1 MEETIRNS
9 ELTQDKAKTSSLG
22 KFTHILNLCK
32 TICSVENVAISTI
45 NGDEQTFI
53 ETIGFEAKGTCKT
66 SSFCGST
73 LKGSTLQ
80 VIEDASM
87 HPDFADDPM
96 VTGKPGIRFYAGI
109 PLILKGHKTGTI
121 CLFDN
126 EPRKLSEHQK
136 QVLTALGETVK
147 CSLELEERNG
157 EYEKLLQNYKS
168 NNNKYQ
174 SFVEE
179 GFGLLCTHD
188 LKGNIVHV
196 NKAAAEALHT
206 PIDELE
212 KLNLNDI
219 LSPNFKQHLTGYL
232 ERIEK
237 NGFDEGTMEVI
248 TPEGETKYWSYRNK
262 LNKDTN
268 EVIGFSMDIT
278 EKLHFKKHFK
288 QQQAILNEAQRLAR
302 FGTWSLDI
310 ESNTVEISTEVHN
323 ILSINPSE
331 STEINIDTF
340 QENLKP
346 RDKKHLYNLI
356 SKSIK
361 NQERFEFEYRLI
373 NRELS
378 EPRFVSGTGRALF
391 NSKGRATKIIGSIQD
406 VSSKRK
412 ENENIKAIKNRLE
425 LALKAAKIGTW
436 QWNIKSD
443 SFFWDEQMHKLYNLP
458 NDGTFKTFSDFATR
472 IDKKDRLRV
481 LQALATSAENGE
493 EFKEEFC
500 ITSVVG
506 ETRHVRA
513 NGRSF
518 SGKMI
523 GICIDVTETAMA
535 REEIIEA
542 KEKAEEL
549 ANMKQEFLANMSHEI
564 RTPMNS
570 ILGFARILLEQDKP
584 ESNEYANLIYEAG
597 ENLLVIINDIL
608 DFSKIE
614 AGKMEL
620 EEISFDLHK
629 LAKTTE
635 QLFTHRAD
643 DKGLKF
649 QVIIDPKTPR
659 FQKGDPVRIG
669 QILNNLV
676 GNAMKFTEK
685 GFVTLTIKPK
695 NSSTKNSEIL
705 FEISDSGVGIS
716 LENQQN
722 IFNSFEQAEGNTTR
736 RFGGTGLGLAIVKKL
751 SELMKGDVSVESEL
765 KKGSVFSVTLPS
777 HCCTEK
783 ALTINHNLT
792 ETDFKVL
799 NNLRIL
805 LVEDNKNNQLLGS
818 RFLKT
823 AGCQTVIAGNGLEAL
838 EAYEQQDFDMILM
851 DVQMPEMD
859 GLECTHEIRKMHGD
873 RGKIPIVALT
883 AHAMNEEK
891 EKIMKA
897 GMSEFL
903 TKPFRPYDLYRT
915 MHATLQQTGK
925 KSENKKGKIR
935 RMKLTSNRTTPE
947 AAAI

>member
-1 MEETIRNS
+1 MTGTGKNLRTTN
-9 ELTQDKAKTSSLG
+9 DVDLG
-22 KFTHILNLCK
+22 KFSHILKLCK
-32 TICSVENVAISTI
+32 ATCNVQNVAISLI
-45 NGDEQTFI
+45 NGNEQIFV
-53 ETIGFEAKGTCKT
+53 ETIGFEATSPCET

-73 LKGSTLQ
+73 LEKGALQ
-80 VIEDASM
+80 VIEDASI
-87 HPDFADDPM
+87 HPDFASDSM
-96 VTGKPGIRFYAGI
+96 VINEPRVRFYAGI
-109 PLILKGHKTGTI
+109 PLTLNNKGIGTI

-126 EPRKLSEHQK
+126 KPRKLSEHQE
-136 QVLTALGETVK
+136 QVLKALGETVK
-147 CSLELEERNG
+147 CSLELQERNK
-157 EYEKLLQNYKS
+157 EYKNLLQTYKS
-168 NNNKYQ
+168 TNDKYE

-196 NKAAAEALHT
+196 NKAAASALSR
-206 PIDELE
+206 PVEELE
-212 KLNLNDI
+212 QLNLIDI
-219 LSPNFKQHLTGYL
+219 LSPNFKQHLEGYL
-232 ERIEK
+232 ERIQK
-237 NGFDEGTMEVI
+237 NGFDEGIMEVT
-248 TPEGETKYWSYRNK
+248 TPKGETKYWSYRNK
-262 LNKDTN
+262 LNAASK
-268 EVIGFSMDIT
+268 EVIGFSLDVT
-278 EKLHFKKHFK
+278 EKLHFKKNFK

-302 FGTWSLDI
+302 FGTWSLDL
-310 ESNTVEISTEVHN
+310 EKNTVEISTEVHN
-323 ILSINPSE
+323 IIGISPSE
-331 STEINIDTF
+331 STEVNIETF
-340 QENLKP
+340 QENLRP
-346 RDKKHLYNLI
+346 RDRKHLYRII
-356 SKSIK
+356 SKAIES
-361 NQERFEFEYRLI
+361 QERFEFEYKLVD
-373 NRELS
+373 REYS
-378 EPRFVSGTGRALF
+378 DPKFISGTGRALF
-391 NSKGRATKIIGSIQD
+391 NSKGKAIKIIGSVQD
-406 VSSKRK
+406 VSSKRR
-412 ENENIKAIKNRLE
+412 ENENVKAIKNRLE

-481 LQALATSAENGE
+481 LQALATSAENGQ

-518 SGKMI
+518 NGKMI

-570 ILGFARILLEQDKP
+570 ILGFARIILEQDQP

-649 QVIIDPKTPR
+649 QVTVAPDTPR

-685 GFVTLTIKPK
+685 GFVNLNIKPK
-695 NSSTKNSEIL
+695 TSSSSEIL
-705 FEISDSGVGIS
+705 FEITDSGVGIS
-716 LENQQN
+716 QENQAN
-722 IFNSFEQAEGNTTR
+722 IFNSFEQAEGHTTR

-751 SELMKGDVSVESEL
+751 SELMKGGVTVQSEL
-765 KKGSVFSVTLPS
+765 GKGSVFTVTLPS
-777 HCCTEK
+777 RCCGEK
-783 ALTINHNLT
+783 ALTINTSLT
-792 ETDFKVL
+792 ETDFKIL
-799 NNLRIL
+799 NNLKVL

-823 AGCQTVIAGNGLEAL
+823 AGCETVIANNGLEAL
-838 EAYEQQDFDMILM
+838 EVYSQQDFDLILM

-859 GLECTHEIRKMHGD
+859 GIECTHEIRKMMGD
-873 RGKIPIVALT
+873 KGSVPIVALT

-915 MHATLQQTGK
+915 MHSTLASNTNPAPEE
-925 KSENKKGKIR
+925 KSKIR
-935 RMKLTSNRTTPE
+935 RMKFSSRKNTTG
-947 AAAI
+947 AAVV